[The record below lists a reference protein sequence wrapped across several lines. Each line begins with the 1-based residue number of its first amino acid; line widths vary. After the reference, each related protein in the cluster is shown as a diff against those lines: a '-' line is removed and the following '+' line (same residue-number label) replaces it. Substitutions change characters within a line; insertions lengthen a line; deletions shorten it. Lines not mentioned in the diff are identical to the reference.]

1 MATPA
6 TLRFRA
12 RGTALVPNI
21 ELQIARVRGF
31 IGREYVHVK
40 PGDSPEAARELSGQP
55 LDDKGG
61 RWVFRATAEPAE
73 VPYRHEYVKA
83 CKDGDLWAA
92 DPDTAEACGVELDE
106 TFGDEESDR

>member
-21 ELQIARVRGF
+21 DLQIARVRGF

-40 PGDSPEAARELSGQP
+40 PSDGPEAAALLSGQT
-55 LDDKGG
+55 LDKEGG
-61 RWVFRATAEPAE
+61 RWMFRAVEEPTE
-73 VPYRHEYVKA
+73 LPYRHEYVKA
-83 CKDGDLWAA
+83 CKDGDLWPA
-92 DPDTAEACGVELDE
+92 DQDTADACGVEFDE
-106 TFGDEESDR
+106 TFGDEENDR